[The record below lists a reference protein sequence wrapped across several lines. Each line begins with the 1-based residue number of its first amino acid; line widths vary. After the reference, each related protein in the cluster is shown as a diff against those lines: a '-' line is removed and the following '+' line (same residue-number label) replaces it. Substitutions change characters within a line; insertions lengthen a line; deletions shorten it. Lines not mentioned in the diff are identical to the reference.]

1 MFWMIDRSNV
11 KLSHEDDPQERRLL
25 DWYCDKIIAKINNTD
40 EWKKHQYLKRN
51 KEKINKILLH
61 VIKSRVNFMKE
72 RCNFLTEFL
81 KNRTIN
87 LEIDKLMNYE
97 TFFHKKNGISYTL
110 SKYLN
115 CNVCVYCGRIYTTT
129 VYDENGGELIKPA
142 FDHYFPKDKD
152 KYPLLALSFYNL
164 IPSCNYCN
172 SSIKRTKEFD
182 LEKHYFPYTENASSV
197 NEDFAFSYTY
207 KSVDKPEINIDVKDK
222 NSKAK
227 ETLNFMYTKD
237 VYQYHNNYELKALLR
252 KRDKYPLTRIKEIM
266 DQTKGILSE
275 EDIYH
280 FILGEDVGLD
290 DEEELNRPL
299 FKLKND
305 LAKEIFP
312 EGFNILRNK
321 NAKKVI

>member
-11 KLSHEDDPQERRLL
+11 KLSQEDDPQERDLL

-40 EWKKHQYLKRN
+40 EWKKHQYLKGN

-61 VIKSRVNFMKE
+61 IIKSRVNFMKG
-72 RCNFLTEFL
+72 RCEFVTKFL
-81 KNRTIN
+81 KKSISN
-87 LEIDKLMNYE
+87 LEIDKLMNYK
-97 TFFHKKNGISYTL
+97 TFFHKNNGISYTL

-129 VYDENGGELIKPA
+129 VYDENGDELIKPA
-142 FDHYFPKDKD
+142 FDHYFPKEE
-152 KYPLLALSFYNL
+152 YPLLALSFYNL

-172 SSIKRTKEFD
+172 SNIKGTKEFD
-182 LEKHYFPYTENASSV
+182 LKKHYFPYTENAHSV

-207 KSVDKPEINIDVKDK
+207 KSVDKPEINIDVKNK
-222 NSKAK
+222 NSKAE

-237 VYQYHNNYELKALLR
+237 VYQYHNNYELRSLLR
-252 KRDKYPLTRIKEIM
+252 KKDKYPLTRIKELM
-266 DQTKGILSE
+266 DQTEGILSE
-275 EDIYH
+275 EDIYR

-290 DEEELNRPL
+290 DVEELNRPL

>member
-11 KLSHEDDPQERRLL
+11 KLSREDDPQERRLL

-61 VIKSRVNFMKE
+61 VIKSRANFMKGRNE
-72 RCNFLTEFL
+72 FVTKFL
-81 KNRTIN
+81 KKAIN
-87 LEIDKLMNYE
+87 KLEIDKLMNYE
-97 TFFHKKNGISYTL
+97 TFFHKNNGISYTF

-129 VYDENGGELIKPA
+129 VYDENDDELIKPA
-142 FDHYFPKDKD
+142 FDHFFPKKQ
-152 KYPLLALSFYNL
+152 YPLLALSFYNL

-172 SSIKRTKEFD
+172 SSIKRAKEFD
-182 LEKHYFPYTENASSV
+182 LKKHYFPYTENAHSV

-207 KSVDKPEINIDVKDK
+207 KSVDKPEINIDVKNK
-222 NSKAK
+222 NSKAE
-227 ETLNFMYTKD
+227 ETLNFMHTKD
-237 VYQYHNNYELKALLR
+237 IYQYHNNYELRALLW
-252 KRDKYPLTRIKEIM
+252 KKDKYPLTRIKEIM

-280 FILGEDVGLD
+280 FILGEDVGLE